1 MTTISDI
8 RMSPGLYELDGSNKK
23 DYAAKMSCILQKKIG
38 RIEKILKKIPSIR
51 LENATDHGTFLCLKY
66 ENKNKHQTIESNG
79 NFPYYHTVKSKTV
92 RALIPE

>member
-38 RIEKILKKIPSIR
+38 RIEYTLGECDRSW
-51 LENATDHGTFLCLKY
+51 HFFMSLKY